1 MWTSGQTGHGWM
13 CWWEGRKEEEGGKL
27 DVYIPV
33 SQGLTSTERLGK
45 HWHPL
50 TGTSI
55 HNPPNH

>member
-1 MWTSGQTGHGWM
+1 MDEWAHWAWM
-13 CWWEGRKEEEGGKL
+13 DVLVGRKEGGGGES